1 MPVYVRSDGA
11 RIDLIPDPFCKWCC
25 KPIQKNFGETT
36 GLCYNCYMEYG
47 KDARPPLS
55 IRAVGLYVLDGG
67 WRDNQLSRDI
77 WTLKN
82 GDSSVAD
89 RIGECMVYILN
100 DRFSYLK
107 KIDLI
112 VPIPSSDTSRQ
123 FNQAYLLAQYV
134 SSKIRIEL
142 QDILYFILP
151 HEAQHNIALEKKE
164 INIIDNIGCRK
175 RVDGKKILLIDD
187 TYNTGNTAKECAN
200 VLKNM
205 GAIDVNGLMAVRTID
220 KSHMNLVKSDE

>member
-1 MPVYVRSDGA
+1 
-11 RIDLIPDPFCKWCC
+11 
-25 KPIQKNFGETT
+25 
-36 GLCYNCYMEYG
+36 
-47 KDARPPLS
+47 
-55 IRAVGLYVLDGG
+55 
-67 WRDNQLSRDI
+67 
-77 WTLKN
+77 
-82 GDSSVAD
+82 
-89 RIGECMVYILN
+89 
-100 DRFSYLK
+100 
-107 KIDLI
+107 
-112 VPIPSSDTSRQ
+112 
-123 FNQAYLLAQYV
+123 LAQYV